1 METTTL
7 PPHALPILHLSKG
20 IVYRQ
25 QEDVWRRLQQHLP
38 DVKRHFQT
46 VGMEVYVDEAEGYAL
61 LRQLSYADEQAN
73 WPKLSEKRQLTY
85 PVTLLCVLLRKLLLD
100 VDAQDGSTGLVVSG
114 QELKEQLAV
123 FLPTTGT
130 DETKLV
136 RQMDAYLRTVEDLR
150 FLRPLKGED
159 DRYEV
164 SRVLNAYIKI
174 EDLEALLLKLQAHY
188 AEWAKSR
195 E

>member
-1 METTTL
+1 METITL
-7 PPHALPILHLSKG
+7 APHSLPILHLSKG
-20 IVYRQ
+20 IVYRHQ
-25 QEDVWRRLQQHLP
+25 DDVWRRLQQHLP
-38 DVKRHFQT
+38 EVKRHFLT

-61 LRQLSYADEQAN
+61 LRQLPYADEQAN

-85 PVTLLCVLLRKLLLD
+85 PVTLLCVLLRKMLLD
-100 VDAQDGSTGLVVSG
+100 ADAQDGSTGLVVSG

-130 DETKLV
+130 DETKLA
-136 RQMDAYLRTVEDLR
+136 RQMDTYLRAVEELR

-159 DRYEV
+159 DRFEV
-164 SRVLNAYIKI
+164 SRVLNAYIRI
-174 EDLEALLLKLQAHY
+174 EDLETLLLKLRAHY